1 MAEQEVEL
9 LIECHFKTLLKK
21 YNHYQTEDIF
31 HKVYSKLRPFVLLN
45 GVNLESKRSRKKNA
59 IPNSH
64 QKRSMT
70 VKNKF

>member
-45 GVNLESKRSRKKNA
+45 GVNLESKRSRKKKC
-59 IPNSH
+59 NS
-64 QKRSMT
+64 K
-70 VKNKF
+70 